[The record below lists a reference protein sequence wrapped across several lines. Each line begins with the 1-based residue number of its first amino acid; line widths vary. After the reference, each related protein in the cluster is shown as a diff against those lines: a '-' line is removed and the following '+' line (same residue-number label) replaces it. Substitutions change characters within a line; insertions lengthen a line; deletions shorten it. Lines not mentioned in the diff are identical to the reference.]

1 MWRPR
6 PTKKINGTRS
16 EKKIRIATGN
26 RDPEARFLWTP
37 ALDSPRFNAIANQ
50 YLELKIKTKKEVRES
65 ARKRERYICIERERR
80 NYRRILRNWK

>member
-50 YLELKIKTKKEVRES
+50 YLELKIKTKKRS
-65 ARKRERYICIERERR
+65 QRISQRERREREREE
-80 NYRRILRNWK
+80 ITEGS